1 MFTSLLK
8 RLPPLTSRS
17 AHSSRLILLNSLRS
31 LMPRLHQT
39 KRKRSDKGVEEEEEE
54 EEEIGAGDIAT
65 RFEEAFVK
73 SKGSTEMAVIYLLH
87 KYNFDLDTLKAQL
100 ACSLTFRF
108 LTCLDRISYYP

>member
-1 MFTSLLK
+1 
-8 RLPPLTSRS
+8 
-17 AHSSRLILLNSLRS
+17 
-31 LMPRLHQT
+31 MPRLHQT
-39 KRKRSDKGVEEEEEE
+39 KRKRSDKGVEEEE

-73 SKGSTEMAVIYLLH
+73 SKGSTEMAVIHLLH

-108 LTCLDRISYYP
+108 LTCLDRVSYYP

>member
-1 MFTSLLK
+1 
-8 RLPPLTSRS
+8 
-17 AHSSRLILLNSLRS
+17 
-31 LMPRLHQT
+31 MPRLHQT
-39 KRKRSDKGVEEEEEE
+39 KQKRSDKGVEEEE

-73 SKGSTEMAVIYLLH
+73 SKGGTEMAVIHLLH

-108 LTCLDRISYYP
+108 LTRLDRISYYP

>member
-39 KRKRSDKGVEEEEEE
+39 KRKRSDKGVEEE

>member
-31 LMPRLHQT
+31 PMPRLHQT
-39 KRKRSDKGVEEEEEE
+39 KRKRSDKGVVEEE